1 MTRNPLRFPFLM
13 LFLGL
18 AALPAQRLAD
28 RPCQLAGQNPALAR
42 VLAAATA
49 AAAAAR
55 PPVPGRPLAMQVL
68 VALRGGALGRSADL
82 LAKVGTAPADAE
94 AAAWLAAA
102 HLWHARASGT
112 PVVTDAQWQ
121 ALTTSLTSLPDEPD
135 QVFVTAAMHVH
146 GLFCLGAL
154 GELRGHGSIPGD
166 PRRVGGRESGAAW
179 LQRAIER
186 QIALERRAWQ
196 PGLGCFRTLV
206 TRGEPAVPAAAEPS
220 TLRPASAGLLLAT
233 GDRLPRHLA
242 TTLAHW
248 EQAAAPRTVTDVAL
262 ALVTATQLLDDGAR
276 ARAWAALLAMAD
288 GPLTDDE
295 AGLVLDALL
304 FALTGV
310 RLATGAGLD
319 ETWQRAAPWLPPD
332 HDHLTIRGLAAG
344 GACSDVV
351 LQARHGPR
359 RSDEADPSAHLAGD
373 GPRLHVQW
381 HLRQSHDAA
390 PRTIVLAGPGHQT
403 VQWLAPGDTFTCS
416 LPRQEAHPQEDPHRL
431 DDRLRG
437 LAPDGR
443 VRTGDR

>member
-1 MTRNPLRFPFLM
+1 MFL
-13 LFLGL
+13 FGL
-18 AALPAQRLAD
+18 AGLPAQRLAD
-28 RPCQLAGQNPALAR
+28 QPSQLVGQSPALAR

-49 AAAAAR
+49 AAARTR
-55 PPVPGRPLAMQVL
+55 PPVAGRALAMQVL
-68 VALRGGALGRSADL
+68 VALRSGALGRSADL
-82 LAKVGTAPADAE
+82 LAKVETAPADAE
-94 AAAWLAAA
+94 TAAWLAAA
-102 HLWHARASGT
+102 HLWHARATGT

-121 ALTTSLTSLPDEPD
+121 ALATSLTSLPDEPD
-135 QVFVTAAMHVH
+135 PVFETAAMHVH

-154 GELRGHGSIPGD
+154 GEWRDHGPQGRD
-166 PRRVGGRESGAAW
+166 HGRGGRRGTGTAW
-179 LQRAIER
+179 TQQAIER
-186 QIALERRAWQ
+186 QVALERRSWQ
-196 PGLGCFRTLV
+196 PGLGCFRAVV
-206 TRGEPAVPAAAEPS
+206 THGALAVPAAAEPS

-262 ALVTATQLLDDGAR
+262 ALGTATQLLDDGAR

-319 ETWQRAAPWLPPD
+319 ETWQRGAPWLPPD
-332 HDHLTIRGLAAG
+332 HDHLTVRGLVAG
-344 GACSDVV
+344 GACYDVV
-351 LQARHGPR
+351 LEARHGPR

-403 VQWLAPGDTFTCS
+403 MQWLAPGDTFTCS
-416 LPRQEAHPQEDPHRL
+416 LPRREAHAQDDPHRF